1 MARLFAEPR
10 ANHPCDC
17 FIRVTYELY
26 PTTIII
32 DCLLERYK
40 RHLIHLERVRE
51 KQMMNLQSG
60 TPFETVTLTTI
71 GRERKL
77 FFDIIEE
84 GTINHK

>member
-1 MARLFAEPR
+1 MISVA
-10 ANHPCDC
+10 CC
-17 FIRVTYELY
+17 VI
-26 PTTIII
+26 
-32 DCLLERYK
+32 ERYK
-40 RHLIHLERVRE
+40 RNLIHLERTRE

-84 GTINHK
+84 GMNLMMTLISLVYTLHVSLP